1 MRAVNARALA
11 YPAQRRIAEKEIM
24 GPHCG
29 QHSTAYSTGWLLMS
43 HLGSAPGV
51 RGRARAAARGTPA
64 YGAFSWTPWRKC
76 GGAARSTSPH
86 LQRRAYAAWWVG
98 AKVAPIESF
107 VIRFSVPSQQLCC
120 HPSCTWQL
128 VRLCCPGLFFTY
140 ESVFVE
146 ERFVTGT
153 YVV

>member
-1 MRAVNARALA
+1 MERF
-11 YPAQRRIAEKEIM
+11 RR
-24 GPHCG
+24 P
-29 QHSTAYSTGWLLMS
+29 
-43 HLGSAPGV
+43 PGV
-51 RGRARAAARGTPA
+51 NVAELRAARH
-64 YGAFSWTPWRKC
+64 
-76 GGAARSTSPH
+76 PH

-120 HPSCTWQL
+120 HRLARGSSCDCAAL
-128 VRLCCPGLFFTY
+128 GFFFTY